1 MADDIVENLKQPT
14 QWFRIAFMLALAV
27 ALYLAGL
34 VLTLLIIAQ
43 ALFGLLTGA
52 DNRNLRELGAAL
64 TGYVRQVLDFLTYN
78 SEFKPFPFA
87 PFEAS
92 PAAAESTTHEA
103 EAADVMD
110 QEQDVEVHVPEGGDI
125 ASTDELAPP
134 AKAARRRSSRTSKN
148 SDGDNDVA

>member
-1 MADDIVENLKQPT
+1 MADDIVENLKQPA

-27 ALYLAGL
+27 ALYLAGM

-64 TGYVRQVLDFLTYN
+64 TAYVRLVLDFLTYN

-87 PFEAS
+87 PFTPDPACVAEPS
-92 PAAAESTTHEA
+92 PS
-103 EAADVMD
+103 ADMDQD
-110 QEQDVEVHVPEGGDI
+110 QEQEVEVSVPEGGHVDQPV
-125 ASTDELAPP
+125 DEPTAVKP
-134 AKAARRRSSRTSKN
+134 ARGRGSRAAKSHDD
-148 SDGDNDVA
+148 SDVE

>member
-1 MADDIVENLKQPT
+1 MADDIVENLKQPA

-27 ALYLAGL
+27 ALYLAGM

-43 ALFGLLTGA
+43 ALFGLLTGS

-87 PFEAS
+87 PFAATAT
-92 PAAAESTTHEA
+92 PAE
-103 EAADVMD
+103 EAADATVMD
-110 QEQDVEVHVPEGGDI
+110 QEQDVEVHVPEGGES
-125 ASTDELAPP
+125 AEADEAQP
-134 AKAARRRSSRTSKN
+134 AAKPARRRSSGRTTRHVDD
-148 SDGDNDVA
+148 SDAQ

>member
-1 MADDIVENLKQPT
+1 MADDIVENLKQPA

-27 ALYLAGL
+27 ALYLAGM

-64 TGYVRQVLDFLTYN
+64 TAYVRQVLDFLTYN

-87 PFEAS
+87 PFAAGEA
-92 PAAAESTTHEA
+92 PVEAAETEV
-103 EAADVMD
+103 DMN
-110 QEQDVEVHVPEGGDI
+110 QEQDVEVHVPEGGDLEPHD
-125 ASTDELAPP
+125 AAPP
-134 AKAARRRSSRTSKN
+134 AAKPARRRSTRSAKSHED
-148 SDGDNDVA
+148 SDVE

>member
-1 MADDIVENLKQPT
+1 MADDIVENLKQPA

-27 ALYLAGL
+27 ALYLAGM

-64 TGYVRQVLDFLTYN
+64 TSYVRQVLDFLTYN

-87 PFEAS
+87 PFAAGAAPVE
-92 PAAAESTTHEA
+92 AAETEV
-103 EAADVMD
+103 EMN
-110 QEQDVEVHVPEGGDI
+110 QEQDVEVHVPEGGDVEPHDD
-125 ASTDELAPP
+125 ATPAPKP
-134 AKAARRRSSRTSKN
+134 ARRRSSRTAKSHE
-148 SDGDNDVA
+148 DTDVE

>member
-1 MADDIVENLKQPT
+1 MADDIVENLKQPA

-27 ALYLAGL
+27 ALYLAGT

-64 TGYVRQVLDFLTYN
+64 TFYVRQVLEFLTYN

-87 PFEAS
+87 PFAPAPAS
-92 PAAAESTTHEA
+92 A
-103 EAADVMD
+103 EAGESMPDMD
-110 QEQDVEVHVPEGGDI
+110 QEQDVEVHVPEGQDVEPRED
-125 ASTDELAPP
+125 ALPDAKP
-134 AKAARRRSSRTSKN
+134 ARKRSRTARKH
-148 SDGDNDVA
+148 DGSDVA

>member
-1 MADDIVENLKQPT
+1 MADDIVENLKQPA

-27 ALYLAGL
+27 ALYLAGM

-64 TGYVRQVLDFLTYN
+64 TAYVRQVLDFLTYN

-87 PFEAS
+87 PFAAGPTPAETAETEA
-92 PAAAESTTHEA
+92 
-103 EAADVMD
+103 DMD
-110 QEQDVEVHVPEGGDI
+110 QEQDVEVHVPEGGDVEQHDD
-125 ASTDELAPP
+125 AQPV
-134 AKAARRRSSRTSKN
+134 AKPARRRSSRTATRHDDS
-148 SDGDNDVA
+148 DVA

>member
-1 MADDIVENLKQPT
+1 MADDIVENLKQPA

-27 ALYLAGL
+27 ALYLAGT

-64 TGYVRQVLDFLTYN
+64 TAYVRQLLDFLTYN

-87 PFEAS
+87 PFASGPAPAETAENAETEA
-92 PAAAESTTHEA
+92 
-103 EAADVMD
+103 DMD
-110 QEQDVEVHVPEGGDI
+110 QEQDVEVHVPEGGDVEQHDD
-125 ASTDELAPP
+125 AQP
-134 AKAARRRSSRTSKN
+134 AAKPARRRSSRTAKRHDDS
-148 SDGDNDVA
+148 DVA

>member
-1 MADDIVENLKQPT
+1 MADDIVENLKQPA

-27 ALYLAGL
+27 ALYLAGM

-64 TGYVRQVLDFLTYN
+64 TAYVRQVLDFLTYN

-87 PFEAS
+87 PFAAGPAPAETAETEA
-92 PAAAESTTHEA
+92 
-103 EAADVMD
+103 DMD
-110 QEQDVEVHVPEGGDI
+110 QEQDVEVHVPEGGDVEQHDD
-125 ASTDELAPP
+125 AQPV
-134 AKAARRRSSRTSKN
+134 AKPARRRSSRTATRHDDS
-148 SDGDNDVA
+148 DVA